1 MHSTVFIHKALI
13 FTEAKSYL
21 LNFDLCCL
29 PHSVFHCFLSLICHK
44 DRISKK
50 TKTNHSPNSHLVAV
64 PIQHRLF
71 VFMVMHQHHRRPA
84 ALKYGTT
91 VILFSFFLHDLPAS
105 FFFLPLVFM
114 CHSDFIIFISYFL
127 SPDENYKRSFY
138 LKTNKHVWSCSMQH

>member
-13 FTEAKSYL
+13 FTEAKIYL

-50 TKTNHSPNSHLVAV
+50 NKTNHSPNSHLVAV

-71 VFMVMHQHHRRPA
+71 VFMVMHQHHRRPEIWYNSYPV
-84 ALKYGTT
+84 L
-91 VILFSFFLHDLPAS
+91 FFLAWFAS
-105 FFFLPLVFM
+105 ILFFFLPLVFM

>member
-1 MHSTVFIHKALI
+1 MHSTVFTHKALI

-29 PHSVFHCFLSLICHK
+29 PHSVFLCFLSLICHK

-50 TKTNHSPNSHLVAV
+50 KNKQKTNHSPDSHLVAV

-71 VFMVMHQHHRRPA
+71 VFMVMHQHHRCPA

-91 VILFSFFLHDLPAS
+91 VILFSFFLDDLPAP
-105 FFFLPLVFM
+105 FFFFP
-114 CHSDFIIFISYFL
+114 IG
-127 SPDENYKRSFY
+127 FY
-138 LKTNKHVWSCSMQH
+138 VS